1 MPRRAVGHSGRDAL
15 RPGGQRRN
23 RQLQRRRGS
32 SARHRHHI
40 GRRGRRRPRRPPLRA
55 ALDARARDRASE
67 ADLFAVNEERKIE
80 TEEVDAVTPPPRAR
94 VTDTAAETFE
104 RKRDYLAGFLSGEKP
119 DEPTSGPGGD
129 LQASVV
135 EVLKSIYDP
144 EIPVDI
150 YELGLIYDVDISED
164 GDATVTMTLTTPHC
178 PVAESMPQ
186 EVELRV
192 LSVPGIRDAVVNL
205 VWDPPWD
212 PSKMSDE
219 ARLEL
224 GML

>member
-1 MPRRAVGHSGRDAL
+1 M
-15 RPGGQRRN
+15 
-23 RQLQRRRGS
+23 
-32 SARHRHHI
+32 
-40 GRRGRRRPRRPPLRA
+40 
-55 ALDARARDRASE
+55 
-67 ADLFAVNEERKIE
+67 NEERKIE
-80 TEEVDAVTPPPRAR
+80 TEEVEAVTPPPRAR
-94 VTDTAAETFE
+94 VTETFE
-104 RKRDYLAGFLSGEKP
+104 RKRDYLTGFLSGETKP
-119 DEPTSGPGGD
+119 VDDVPANED
-129 LQASVV
+129 VKNSVIDA
-135 EVLKSIYDP
+135 LKSIYDP

-164 GDATVTMTLTTPHC
+164 GDAVVTMTLTTPHC
-178 PVAESMPQ
+178 PVAESLPN

-192 LSVPGIRDAVVNL
+192 LSVPGVRDAEVKL

>member
-1 MPRRAVGHSGRDAL
+1 MN
-15 RPGGQRRN
+15 Q
-23 RQLQRRRGS
+23 
-32 SARHRHHI
+32 
-40 GRRGRRRPRRPPLRA
+40 
-55 ALDARARDRASE
+55 
-67 ADLFAVNEERKIE
+67 ERKIE
-80 TEEVDAVTPPPRAR
+80 TEEVDAVSPPPRAH
-94 VTDTAAETFE
+94 VTETFE
-104 RKRDYLAGFLSGEKP
+104 RKKDYLAGFLVGEKGE
-119 DEPTSGPGGD
+119 EPTGGAGSD
-129 LQASVV
+129 LQAAVV
-135 EVLKSIYDP
+135 EVLKSVYDP

-164 GDATVTMTLTTPHC
+164 GDATITMTLTTPHC
-178 PVAESMPQ
+178 PVAESLPN